1 MACQTDAMAATV
13 VTRTRAQLETARA
26 ALPAPVG
33 VVFTMGALHEG
44 HQALLRV
51 ASEANASLLATIF
64 VNPRQFGPNEDL
76 SRYPQ
81 PFDEDL
87 ARCEKAGVDVVWAPA
102 VAEVYRN
109 GEPQITVDPGQLA
122 TELEGAS
129 RPGHFAGVLTVVA
142 KLLHLTRPDRT
153 YFGEKDFQQL
163 TLIRRMVADLD
174 FDVEIVGVPTVRES
188 DGLALSSRNVYLST
202 AERDR
207 AVALSAALEAAA
219 KTAARGAGPDD
230 ILAAGRDVLA
240 AAGLDVDYLVLRGAD
255 LGPAPR
261 VGPARLLVAAR
272 VGGTRLID
280 NVPVSLV

>member
-1 MACQTDAMAATV
+1 MAPTV
-13 VTRTRAQLETARA
+13 VTRTRAELEIARA
-26 ALPAPVG
+26 ALPGPLG

-51 ASEANASLLATIF
+51 AREANASLLATIF

-76 SRYPQ
+76 SRYPR

-102 VAEVYRN
+102 VAEVYRT
-109 GEPQITVDPGQLA
+109 GEPQITIDPGQLA

-174 FDVEIVGVPTVRES
+174 FDVEVVGVPTVREP

-230 ILAAGRDVLA
+230 ILAAGRDMLA

-255 LGPAPR
+255 LGPAPK
-261 VGPARLLVAAR
+261 VGPAWLLAAAR

-280 NVPVSLV
+280 NMPVSLV

>member
-1 MACQTDAMAATV
+1 MAPTV
-13 VTRTRAQLETARA
+13 VTRTRAELELACA
-26 ALPAPVG
+26 ALPGPLG

-51 ASEANASLLATIF
+51 AREANASLLATIF

-76 SRYPQ
+76 SRYPR

-102 VAEVYRN
+102 VAEVYRT
-109 GEPQITVDPGQLA
+109 GEPQITIDPGQLA

-174 FDVEIVGVPTVRES
+174 FDVEVVGVPTVREP

-230 ILAAGRDVLA
+230 ILAAGRDMLA

-261 VGPARLLVAAR
+261 VGPARLLAAAR

-280 NVPVSLV
+280 NMPVSLV